1 MFFSFTPSQ
10 AEKENEEKT
19 GNRRFCSANEKVP
32 ANTFS
37 KVLQVLNC

>member
-1 MFFSFTPSQ
+1 MFFSVTPSQ

-19 GNRRFCSANEKVP
+19 GNSRFCRANEKVP

-37 KVLQVLNC
+37 KVLQVLNR